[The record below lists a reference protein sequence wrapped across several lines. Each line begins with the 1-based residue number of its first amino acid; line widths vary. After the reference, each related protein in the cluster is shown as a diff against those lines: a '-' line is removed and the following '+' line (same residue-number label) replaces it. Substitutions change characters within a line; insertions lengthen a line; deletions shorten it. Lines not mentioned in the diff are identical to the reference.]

1 MVYNDTYLFSNM
13 DVDDYNMDIIPLEI
27 SYKDELR
34 VYAIQIV
41 CWSLYL

>member
-1 MVYNDTYLFSNM
+1 MENQI
-13 DVDDYNMDIIPLEI
+13 MDIIPLEI
-27 SYKDELR
+27 SFKDELR